1 MRVPSPTSRSL
12 KRIYLSLWDLCW
24 AVGSPLLALYLRDPG
39 IFFRA
44 DWTPVAYYWLLSS
57 SFAVV
62 AFFAFKI
69 HDNMTRYFSV
79 HEAIDIAE
87 TVHAGRRLDESD
99 RLTLTLVDVIAEEND
114 AIAIFCDGS
123 PTAVIR
129 LRMGDYAR

>member
-24 AVGSPLLALYLRDPG
+24 AIGSPLLALYLRDPG
-39 IFFRA
+39 ILHRA

-57 SFAVV
+57 GFAVV

-87 TVHAGRRLDESD
+87 TVLFVELMTFIALF
-99 RLTLTLVDVIAEEND
+99 TLTRFDGIPRSIPLAHGLLLVAGLF
-114 AIAIFCDGS
+114 A
-123 PTAVIR
+123 
-129 LRMGDYAR
+129 ARI